1 MIKCEFFINMSKTPK
16 FGITGFTV
24 QRSSSSA
31 ARAAALPPPPNSAF
45 SKQGYSTLNSINHNA
60 VSNAWGI
67 PKKRT
72 RTEEE

>member
-1 MIKCEFFINMSKTPK
+1 MSKTPK

>member
-1 MIKCEFFINMSKTPK
+1 MSKAPK
-16 FGITGFTV
+16 FGVTGFTV
-24 QRSSSSA
+24 QRSAAAA

-45 SKQGYSTLNSINHNA
+45 SKQGYSTLNSINHSA
-60 VSNAWGI
+60 ITTAWGI